1 MRTTSASNKPSPDMP
16 GAGNVSELDERDGT
30 ANGATAEGMELD
42 KCISVGLVEATT
54 AEVFAEKDDVN
65 SAGGSVIA
73 NLRARSLLDANRRRK
88 IRLQ

>member
-1 MRTTSASNKPSPDMP
+1 MP

-30 ANGATAEGMELD
+30 ANGATD
-42 KCISVGLVEATT
+42 DNCISVWVVEATS
-54 AEVFAEKDDVN
+54 AEVFAGKDDVN